1 MFVNVISIISSE
13 RTHRVLSRLIS
24 LGYTPKVVPALDL
37 RQKDLGCLTGMFN
50 IKSFEARYNRAP
62 SAGEIGCTLSHLL
75 AIRKLG
81 DKGLSGEGVIFE
93 DDVIPLCGSGT
104 IEQIYTDIIA
114 SPFDIVVLGYS
125 KADDN
130 TEAYIDI
137 VNPFLPICRSIS
149 PYAIGVRYQH
159 STSGAVGYVVKK
171 RAATVLFSI
180 ETPCHLADDWA
191 YYASLGLNIGYVSPM
206 LVREDILG
214 VKSTL
219 GHDCG
224 FIAPN
229 NHKSFFVRMLLKIR
243 RRVIGFY
250 RLRIM
255 KLKYASFNFRQKSA
269 I

>member
-1 MFVNVISIISSE
+1 MFVNVISIINSE
-13 RTHRVLSRLIS
+13 RTHRVLSRLTS
-24 LGYTPKVVPALDL
+24 LGYVPKVVPAVDL
-37 RQKDLGCLTGMFN
+37 RQKELGCLTGMFN
-50 IKSFEARYNRAP
+50 IESFQARYNRTPTA
-62 SAGEIGCTLSHLL
+62 SEIGCTLSHLL

-81 DKGLSGEGVIFE
+81 DDGLSGEGIIFE
-93 DDVIPLCGSGT
+93 DDVIPLCGSAT
-104 IEQIYTDIIA
+104 IEKIYSDIIA

-159 STSGAVGYVVKK
+159 TTSGAVGYAVKK
-171 RAATVLFSI
+171 RAATICLSI
-180 ETPCHLADDWA
+180 ETPCHLADDWV

-224 FIAPN
+224 FIAPK
-229 NHKSFFVRMLLKIR
+229 NHKFLFVNMLLKIR

-255 KLKYASFNFRQKSA
+255 KLKYARFDFRQRSA